1 MTDEIA
7 MLKSE
12 IKELSYRIKF
22 DSELMESLRTEIR
35 GDDWYIVDPVGGMQA
50 DELIVNEIIRRYKRL
65 ELANHSI
72 FAKIKYWIKDVVAR
86 W

>member
-12 IKELSYRIKF
+12 IKELNYRIKF
-22 DSELMESLRTEIR
+22 NSELMEKLRIEIL

-50 DELIVNEIIRRYKRL
+50 HELIVNEIIRRYKHL
-65 ELANHSI
+65 ELANRSI
-72 FAKIKYWIKDVVAR
+72 FSKIKYWIKDVVAR

>member
-12 IKELSYRIKF
+12 IEELNYRIKVN
-22 DSELMESLRTEIR
+22 SELMEKLRIEIL
-35 GDDWYIVDPVGGMQA
+35 GDNWYIVDPLGGMQA
-50 DELIVNEIIRRYKRL
+50 DEFIVKEVIRAYKRL
-65 ELANHSI
+65 ELANRSI
-72 FAKIKYWIKDVVAR
+72 FAKIKYKIKDIVAR

>member
-1 MTDEIA
+1 MTDEVTR
-7 MLKSE
+7 LKCNIE
-12 IKELSYRIKF
+12 ELNCRIKF
-22 DSELMESLRTEIR
+22 NSELMESLRTEIL
-35 GDDWYIVDPVGGMQA
+35 GDNWYIVDPIGGMQA

-65 ELANHSI
+65 EFANRSI

>member
-1 MTDEIA
+1 MTDEIT

-12 IKELSYRIKF
+12 IKELNCRIKF
-22 DSELMESLRTEIR
+22 NSELMEKLRIEIL
-35 GDDWYIVDPVGGMQA
+35 GDNWYTVYTDGNMHA
-50 DELIVNEIIRRYKRL
+50 DKFIVNEIIRRYKRL
-65 ELANHSI
+65 ELANRSI

>member
-1 MTDEIA
+1 MTDEIT
-7 MLKSE
+7 MLKCNIE
-12 IKELSYRIKF
+12 ELNCRIKF
-22 DSELMESLRTEIR
+22 NSELMEKLRIEIL
-35 GDDWYIVDPVGGMQA
+35 GDSWYIVDPVGGMQA

-65 ELANHSI
+65 ELANRSI

>member
-1 MTDEIA
+1 MNVEKA
-7 MLKSE
+7 WLENE
-12 IKELSYRIKF
+12 IKELKCQIKF
-22 DSELMESLRTEIR
+22 NSELMEKLRIEIL
-35 GDDWYIVDPVGGMQA
+35 GDTWYIVDPVGGMQS

-72 FAKIKYWIKDVVAR
+72 FAKIKYWIKDVVER

>member
-1 MTDEIA
+1 MTDEIT
-7 MLKSE
+7 MLESE
-12 IKELSYRIKF
+12 IKELNYRIKF
-22 DSELMESLRTEIR
+22 NSELMEKLRIEIL
-35 GDDWYIVDPVGGMQA
+35 GDNWYIVDPIGGMQA

-65 ELANHSI
+65 ELANRSI

>member
-1 MTDEIA
+1 MKEEEI
-7 MLKSE
+7 LKCE
-12 IKELSYRIKF
+12 IKELNYRIKF
-22 DSELMESLRTEIR
+22 NSELVEKLRIEIL

-65 ELANHSI
+65 ELANRSI
-72 FAKIKYWIKDVVAR
+72 FAEIKYWIKDVVAR

>member
-22 DSELMESLRTEIR
+22 NSELMEKLRIEIL
-35 GDDWYIVDPVGGMQA
+35 GDDW
-50 DELIVNEIIRRYKRL
+50 
-65 ELANHSI
+65 
-72 FAKIKYWIKDVVAR
+72 
-86 W
+86 